1 MLFLAAVLAESRA
14 ESWAPEA
21 VIEEAAQLHVTAE
34 GLDAV
39 TDILP
44 ALVPESLPVGDV
56 LQEDGW
62 WCFNYIFELT
72 NVDVGIEI
80 VDASITPGNG
90 VLDLTVDLM
99 VNVNDASNKF
109 NIFYEVACLGG
120 DCPGYVDPFLVSVTG
135 AIALE
140 LIEDETGAK
149 VLDATVALDDPAY
162 ADLEDYL
169 QLDCWIGDLEE
180 VLNWFGLSLYEL
192 ILGLVEG
199 QISGLMEDLAPE
211 LETMVEELFVSASIV
226 QDLEVGDAVLHLELE
241 PSDIIIEP
249 AGVAIVMAGSASA
262 DPAPCIEGYDP
273 GGSLRTDSLAP
284 SFGDIPAGVHAA
296 ITLSDDFTNQL
307 LYAAHRGGV
316 LCYELSGQ
324 EPLPIDTSLLGLIA
338 GDTFNGLFKDGSKP
352 MVIATRPRNP
362 GEAVLDG
369 PHNVG
374 LTLEDF
380 GLNMYGEVDDRMA
393 LVLGLGLDVDAGM
406 DMVFDGN
413 TGELAMELAL
423 SSENVT
429 PHVTHNELMVGTDE
443 AILENFAGAF
453 DTILDTVVGSL
464 LGDALAFG
472 LPSFEGLG
480 LTDLRVEATG
490 VDRDWLGAWATI
502 GVTPYESSGC
512 GGCGGDTGGDSGCSG
527 GCATGGGGSAIFYVT
542 FPLALILL
550 RRRRDD

>member
-1 MLFLAAVLAESRA
+1 VLFLAAVLAESQA

-21 VIEEAAQLHVTAE
+21 VIDEAAQLHVTAE
-34 GLDAV
+34 GLDAI

-44 ALVPESLPVGDV
+44 ALVPESLPVDDV
-56 LQEDGW
+56 SQEDGY
-62 WCFNYIFELT
+62 WCFNYVFELA
-72 NVDVGIEI
+72 NIDVGIEI

-109 NIFYEVACLGG
+109 NIYYEVACLGG
-120 DCPGYVDPFLVSVTG
+120 DCPGYVDPFPVTVEG
-135 AIALE
+135 SIALE
-140 LIEDETGAK
+140 VVEDETGAK
-149 VLDATVALDDPAY
+149 TLDATVALQPPIY
-162 ADLEDYL
+162 SDLEDYL

-180 VLNWFGLSLYEL
+180 VLGWFGLSLYEL

-199 QISGLMEDLAPE
+199 QIEGLMEDLAPE
-211 LETMVEELFVSASIV
+211 LEAMIEDLFTQATIE
-226 QDLEVGDAVLHLELE
+226 QDLEVGDAVLHLQLE
-241 PSDIIIEP
+241 PNDLVIEP
-249 AGVAIVMAGSASA
+249 SGVAVIMSGSASA
-262 DPAPCIEGYDP
+262 EPSDCIEGYDP

-284 SFGDIPAGVHAA
+284 GFPDIPAGTHAA

-338 GDTFNGLFKDGSKP
+338 GDTFDDLFKDGSKP

-362 GEAVLDG
+362 GSAVLDG
-369 PHNVG
+369 PHDVG

-393 LVLGLGLDVDAGM
+393 LVVGLGLDVDAGM

-472 LPSFEGLG
+472 LPSFEGVG
-480 LTDLRVEATG
+480 LTDLRVEAAG
-490 VDRDWLGAWATI
+490 PDRDWLAAWATV
-502 GVTPYESSGC
+502 GVTPYEGSGC
-512 GGCGGDTGGDSGCSG
+512 GGCGGEDTGESDCSG
-527 GCATGGGGSAIFYVT
+527 GCSSAAPGSRILYVT

-550 RRRRDD
+550 RRRRDG